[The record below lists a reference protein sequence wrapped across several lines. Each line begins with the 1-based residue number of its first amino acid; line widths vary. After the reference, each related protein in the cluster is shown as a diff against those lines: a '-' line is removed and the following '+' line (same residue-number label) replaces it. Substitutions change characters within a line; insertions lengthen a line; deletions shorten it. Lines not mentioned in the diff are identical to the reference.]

1 MHIKFL
7 QPNPAK
13 QFGLL
18 SVLANEAG
26 KLVLKILDAE
36 GKFLDTIVTTIDKG
50 YQQIVVEIENWQS
63 GQYIVNAFDGN
74 RFVQAIRV
82 TKP

>member
-36 GKFLDTIVTTIDKG
+36 GKFLDTIVAYINKG
-50 YQQIVVEIENWQS
+50 DQQVELEISNWQS
-63 GQYIVNAFDGN
+63 GQYVVNAFNGN
-74 RFVQAIRV
+74 RFLQSIRV